1 MSITVI
7 ETVWCSMCEA
17 VVKTVVETMSI
28 MSKTMIETM
37 TIMAKMVSP
46 SISVVTVSMV
56 VSISVVHWSCSMAS
70 WVVVLLI
77 ISVDAE
83 SMFMSS
89 DFRWDVVDVLWE
101 IVVIMSHM
109 MVIAMSVHTV
119 VLMVVD
125 MVMVAWGMWS
135 FVEMWCSVVSIAE
148 GIVVSPSEGI
158 GMTMV
163 VIVDWVMV

>member
-1 MSITVI
+1 MSTMSKTVI
-7 ETVWCSMCEA
+7 
-17 VVKTVVETMSI
+17 ETMSI
-28 MSKTMIETM
+28 MAE
-37 TIMAKMVSP
+37 MVSP
-46 SISVVTVSMV
+46 TKSVVTVSMV
-56 VSISVVHWSCSMAS
+56 ISISVVHWSRSMAS

-77 ISVDAE
+77 ITVDAE

-109 MVIAMSVHTV
+109 VVIAISVQSV

-125 MVMVAWGMWS
+125 MVMVAWDMRS

-148 GIVVSPSEGI
+148 GIVVSPSESI
-158 GMTMV
+158 GMTV
-163 VIVDWVMV
+163 VIIVDWVMV